1 MTFGGRTLALQI
13 PSAPLDNTGYSLY
26 ITAMTG
32 KDLIKLLKKHG
43 WELDRVSGSHHVLIK
58 GNKTLTVPVHGKK
71 DLKKGTLEAL
81 LKQGGLK

>member
-1 MTFGGRTLALQI
+1 
-13 PSAPLDNTGYSLY
+13 
-26 ITAMTG
+26 MTG

-43 WELDRVSGSHHVLIK
+43 WELDRIGGSHHVLVK

>member
-1 MTFGGRTLALQI
+1 MTFGGRTFRRIQSSI
-13 PSAPLDNTGYSLY
+13 DNTGYTLY
-26 ITAMTG
+26 IIGMTG

-43 WELDRVSGSHHVLIK
+43 WELDRISGSHHVMVK

-81 LKQGGLK
+81 MKRGGLK